1 MSTAKLEVQRDRLAT
16 VLLAVLLFIPGSPVL
31 LFDGLPL
38 GRREE
43 VGALLIVLV
52 LVVSRSTRA
61 AIHRF
66 LSLGNRRSA
75 FVLVVAA
82 LIFLKLFTFLRFP
95 LGDNFE
101 VCLKSTYRP
110 VGETCEKSFDYL
122 FHSNDGVNAQGDITR
137 VDSQIDFR
145 ATTGNPNSILGSSH
159 STWNLPFQNEFP
171 RFSEL
176 WMDRLPFTAKVGA
189 VFTAPLE
196 SLLPVE
202 YVGEISIAT
211 QSGVVSA
218 TDYESRKLLLIPIQP
233 GRQELRIDYSF
244 SDDNSSEVPD
254 EAPQPRG
261 PYAHLVVGAPFPR
274 ADVAPLQL
282 TISGWVAN
290 LNDSRRIQAIEA
302 RSSAQRIPARREE
315 RPDIAQLF
323 DSARHLNGGFRLTI
337 DSQASDTQSE
347 RFLIY
352 VILDSGEEVVVGGV
366 QSPDW
371 SSTNLAPIVSLAKQ
385 SVLRVDVA
393 ARYSL
398 ANDQA
403 LLRAEHR
410 IPPSF
415 ISKLLL
421 VGLDLTHFMLF
432 LMCLIALANQ
442 SLLKYR
448 KKFSGVLFLAAGVGT
463 VQWLVYGFGTRYISW
478 LPQSVVSSIIVLVP
492 VVWLTYTKRRPI
504 GLYIGVVA
512 TITSYHLAVRAFR
525 MLTGL
530 AEADWWGFMIFRDR
544 PMDWFVYQGYAYQI
558 LTQQSLRAGEGVL
571 YFMPGAR
578 YIIFLSHILF
588 GNNDVLIGIVVY
600 AGLIGAALFAFQRLL
615 ASNITDKTTR
625 LLTVGAGFVFLG
637 VSYSSLGTQLSIL
650 SSSETFAWTIFFVVT
665 GLMLQLV
672 TTPPTS
678 RSLWI
683 IGILLGSIVFIRPN
697 YLMVSICFVVTCLML
712 IHGKRFSNPQSP
724 LLLSGWLL
732 FGFVTA
738 FSLPLLHNVYYGET
752 FNFFTNRADPNQTV
766 FEPREILNFFGDS
779 DIRSAVL
786 QKFERFLY
794 WQKPS
799 RDSFLIT
806 SWVSQSLY
814 IGAVGVVARRR
825 RNLPAAVTILLAPIA
840 YILSAAPF
848 GIMTIPERQFAMA
861 TLALAATSAL
871 TLIISQY
878 KPQQL
883 EIADKVSVI

>member
-1 MSTAKLEVQRDRLAT
+1 
-16 VLLAVLLFIPGSPVL
+16 VL

-52 LVVSRSTRA
+52 LIVSRSTRA

-82 LIFLKLFTFLRFP
+82 LIFLKLFMFLRFP

-122 FHSNDGVNAQGDITR
+122 FHSNDGVNGQNDITR

-145 ATTGNPNSILGSSH
+145 TTTGNPNSILGSSH

-176 WMDRLPFTAKVGA
+176 WMNRLPFTAKVGA
-189 VFTAPLE
+189 VFTAPTE

-202 YVGEISIAT
+202 YVGKISIAT
-211 QSGVVSA
+211 QSGTVSA

-261 PYAHLVVGAPFPR
+261 PYAHLVIGAPFPR
-274 ADVAPLQL
+274 ADPVPHEL

-302 RSSAQRIPARREE
+302 RSSTRRIPASREE
-315 RPDIAQLF
+315 RPDVAQFF
-323 DSARHLNGGFRLTI
+323 DDARHLNGGFRLAI
-337 DSQASDTQSE
+337 NSQASDRQAE

-352 VILDSGEEVVVGGV
+352 AILESGEEVVVGEV
-366 QSPDW
+366 KSPDR
-371 SSTNLAPIVSLAKQ
+371 SSANLTPIVSLAKQ
-385 SVLRVDVA
+385 SVLRVDVNA
-393 ARYSL
+393 WYSMDK
-398 ANDQA
+398 NQG

-410 IPPSF
+410 IPPSL
-415 ISKLLL
+415 ISRLLL
-421 VGLDLTHFMLF
+421 FGLDLAHFVLF
-432 LMCLIALANQ
+432 ILCLIALAYQ
-442 SLLKYR
+442 SAVR
-448 KKFSGVLFLAAGVGT
+448 HRRNFCEALFLAAGVGT
-463 VQWLVYGFGTRYISW
+463 VQWLGYGLSTRYVPW
-478 LPQSVVSSIIVLVP
+478 LSQSLLSSVVVAVP
-492 VVWLTYTKRRPI
+492 VVWLTYTRRSLT
-504 GLYIGVVA
+504 GLYISVTA
-512 TITSYHLAVRAFR
+512 TITSYFLAVRAFR
-525 MLTGL
+525 LSTGL
-530 AEADWWGFMIFRDR
+530 GDADWWGFMIFRDR
-544 PMDWFVYQGYAYQI
+544 HLDWFVFQGYAYQI
-558 LTQQSLRAGEGVL
+558 LAQQSLRAGEGLL

-600 AGLIGAALFAFQRLL
+600 AGLIGSALFTFQRLL

-625 LLTVGAGFVFLG
+625 LLTVAVGVVFLG
-637 VSYSSLGTQLSIL
+637 ISYSSLGAQLSIW
-650 SSSETFAWTIFFVVT
+650 SSSETFAWTIFFIVT
-665 GLMLQLV
+665 GLMVRLV
-672 TTPPTS
+672 AQPQTS
-678 RSLWI
+678 RFLCI
-683 IGILLGSIVFIRPN
+683 MGILLGSIVFIRPN
-697 YLMVSICFVVTCLML
+697 YLMVSICFVVACLML

-732 FGFVTA
+732 FGFVITFA
-738 FSLPLLHNVYYGET
+738 LPLLHNVYYSET
-752 FNFFTNRADPNQTV
+752 VNFFTNRADPNQTI
-766 FEPREILNFFGDS
+766 FEPREILNFFSDS
-779 DIRSAVL
+779 VVRTAVL

-799 RDSFLIT
+799 RDPFLVT

-814 IGAVGVVARRR
+814 ISAAGVAAMRRH
-825 RNLPAAVTILLAPIA
+825 NLPATATVLLAPVA
-840 YILSAAPF
+840 YIVSATPF

-861 TLALAATSAL
+861 TLALAAAAGFAL
-871 TLIISQY
+871 LMSRNEPRKAKVAHEVSDIQPISISSREQ
-878 KPQQL
+878 
-883 EIADKVSVI
+883 S